1 MRLRFFWLAPAMLA
15 LAASCSD
22 DDTAGGGS
30 GGSSGSGANG
40 GTAGGGGAGNAPSY
54 ETNGPGVCGGS
65 WRGIGD
71 DYCSADCDAA
81 SSDCS
86 RAAQRPADSCCVL
99 VAEPGRGS
107 GNARYLQR
115 TRDTNDYSDP
125 TGAPPNLSCF
135 SSPGEVGTSKPVVM
149 EGIVEAF
156 SNGCD
161 LSNVRV
167 EVYTVDTDPSSATY
181 RDKVALVG
189 TPVLTDDFETVAEE
203 EEDCPDDT
211 VQNRRYRYEG
221 VPTYTELMVVTSTA
235 EAGGSKPQWKP
246 LYTYNLYISEEDPD
260 FDATTEV
267 YTRDQRALADSDF
280 QLIPTVAM
288 GSTIS
293 RGNGAVGGEVHDCDN
308 IRLQNAMVD
317 INVTRSIVAYFN
329 DDELKPLPDT
339 GRTQLG
345 TGRTS
350 IWSALNVPPG
360 LARVAATG
368 LIEVDG
374 AEQLVTLGH
383 YDIRI
388 FPDAVT
394 SVTFRGR
401 RPFQ

>member
-1 MRLRFFWLAPAMLA
+1 MLA
-15 LAASCSD
+15 LAFVACSD
-22 DDTAGGGS
+22 DGGGGGGGGS
-30 GGSSGSGANG
+30 GASGGNG
-40 GTAGGGGAGNAPSY
+40 GTAGNGGSGNAPAY
-54 ETNGPGVCGGS
+54 ETGGPGTCNGS
-65 WRGIGD
+65 WRGVND
-71 DYCSADCDAA
+71 AYCGEECET
-81 SSDCS
+81 DCS
-86 RAAQRPADSCCVL
+86 RVGQRPVDSCCVL

-107 GNARYLQR
+107 GASRFLQR
-115 TRDTNDYSDP
+115 TRDTNDFSDP

-135 SSPGEVGTSKPVVM
+135 TSPGEVGTSKPVTM

-161 LSNVRV
+161 LSNVKV
-167 EVYTVDTDPSSATY
+167 EVYTVDTDPSSASY

-189 TPVLTDDFETVAEE
+189 SAVFTDDFDAVPD
-203 EEDCPDDT
+203 EDDNCPDDL
-211 VQNRRYRYEG
+211 VQNRSYRYEN

-235 EAGGSKPQWKP
+235 DASGSKPQWKP
-246 LYTYNLYISEEDPD
+246 LYTYNLYITEEDPD
-260 FDATTEV
+260 FNAATNV

-293 RGNGAVGGEVHDCDN
+293 RGNGAIGGEVHDCDN

-317 INVTRSIVAYFN
+317 IDVSRSIVAYFN

-368 LIEVDG
+368 LIQEDG
-374 AEQLVTLGH
+374 ATKLVTLGH